1 MTIRRTLVIAICLTS
16 STHVTGCE
24 PTATTSIRSTSPL
37 VPERCGAPLSSLRRS
52 MNGRALQGVSLTSG
66 AVSRVTKDCVEVTDL
81 HLEGS
86 TLVGTLDGQTMRGR
100 DFIGTTVVQVDQ
112 NGTSVFA
119 VISDIKTDSNDGTG
133 ETLLYSL
140 QSQNPIDGQIT
151 DVCAPDAEGNHFAI
165 PVSGTWDASG
175 AHMSSHSQFTFG
187 CTSAAIGKCVRL
199 GYRPWSSVGGV
210 SLAGYH
216 QACTRMV
223 RFDYCGDG
231 KTHTVDGTEIDVYD
245 LLKLNTRDV
254 GLLDPFDA
262 AWSEEGAYCIERQ
275 RWTRLSTVDG
285 LTFQA
290 LLPTGC
296 LQRFEPTLVES
307 SPVDPLDLCA
317 FRSKTIPRSSVKI
330 DDRSGINVALQ

>member
-1 MTIRRTLVIAICLTS
+1 MTIRRTLVIAICLIS
-16 STHVTGCE
+16 STYVAGCD
-24 PTATTSIRSTSPL
+24 PTAVTSIRSSSPL
-37 VPERCGAPLSSLRRS
+37 IPERCGAPLSILRRS
-52 MNGRALQGVSLTSG
+52 MNGPALQGISLTSG
-66 AVSRVTKDCVEVTDL
+66 AVSRVTKGCVEVANL
-81 HLEGS
+81 HLEGT
-86 TLVGTLDGQTMRGR
+86 TLVGSLEGQAMRGR

-112 NGTSVFA
+112 NGASVFA
-119 VISDIKTDSNDGTG
+119 VISDIKTDSNDMTG

-140 QSQNPIDGQIT
+140 QSQNPVDGQVT

-175 AHMSSHSQFTFG
+175 AHTSSNTQLTFG
-187 CTSAAIGKCVRL
+187 CTTAAIGKCVRL
-199 GYRPWSSVGGV
+199 GYRPWASVAGV

-231 KTHTVDGTEIDVYD
+231 KSHTVDGTEIDVYD
-245 LLKLNTRDV
+245 QLKLNTRNV
-254 GLLDPFDA
+254 SVLDPFDA
-262 AWSEEGAYCIERQ
+262 AWTEEGAYCIERQ

-290 LLPTGC
+290 LLPNGC
-296 LQRFEPTLVES
+296 LQKFEPTLQES

-317 FRSKTIPRSSVKI
+317 FRSKTIPRSSVKM
-330 DDRSGINVALQ
+330 DNRSGINITLQ